1 MNISEKL
8 PGLKFPVLARDEV
21 AEDERLLKLF
31 WNRAELKKGL
41 QALDG
46 QLHTLRNRLKQ
57 QESANS
63 RLQDQ
68 MERLEVLLGN
78 PERGPEALVHFAL
91 RNLWRECRTQLE
103 QFAEELRRQ
112 RQEHERKRQLA
123 EFKQDR
129 QERLKLAEHRL
140 AEAGSGLAAEQARL
154 EDGRRR
160 LGRLSGFW
168 NYLRRRGQEADVAAQ
183 LAKVAEAERQCAD
196 LREAHRTI
204 DKEPWPEF
212 PGLSVEGR
220 RAVNLAVIALAQ
232 LLCMRLA
239 GSRLARDARQAT
251 HRRVQDVR
259 YGSREECL
267 ARLDDIA
274 AAMTAVRS
282 RARLAVEIRAGADR
296 LRAAV
301 SWRTPTDVMPS
312 PASLPATGSGL
323 EVGNVLIDD
332 YWDVY
337 KVLLR

>member
-1 MNISEKL
+1 MNLSEKL
-8 PGLKFPVLARDEV
+8 PGLKLPALARDE
-21 AEDERLLKLF
+21 AADDERLLKLF
-31 WNRAELKKGL
+31 WNRAELKKEL
-41 QALDG
+41 QALDE

-68 MERLEVLLGN
+68 VEQLEVLLGT

-103 QFAEELRRQ
+103 QFSEELRRQ

-129 QERLKLAEHRL
+129 KERLEVAERRL
-140 AEAGSGLAAEQARL
+140 AEAGSVLAAERARL
-154 EDGRRR
+154 EEGRQR
-160 LGRLSGFW
+160 LARLSGFW
-168 NYLRRRGQEADVAAQ
+168 NYFRRREQEAELVAQRAR
-183 LAKVAEAERQCAD
+183 AEDAERQSAD
-196 LREAHRTI
+196 LQEAHRTI
-204 DKEPWPEF
+204 EKEPWPEF
-212 PGLSVEGR
+212 PGLSVDGR

-232 LLCMRLA
+232 LLCLRLA
-239 GSRLARDARQAT
+239 PSGVARDARQAN

-267 ARLDDIA
+267 ARLDEIA

-282 RARLAVEIRAGADR
+282 RAGLAADIRAGAER

-301 SWRTPTDVMPS
+301 SWRTPADVVPS
-312 PASLPATGSGL
+312 PASLPGVGGGS
-323 EVGNVLIDD
+323 EIGNVLIDD

>member
-1 MNISEKL
+1 MNLSEKL
-8 PGLKFPVLARDEV
+8 PGLKLPALARDEA

-31 WNRAELKKGL
+31 WNRAELKKEL
-41 QALDG
+41 QALDE

-68 MERLEVLLGN
+68 VEQLEVLLGT

-103 QFAEELRRQ
+103 QFADELRRQ

-129 QERLKLAEHRL
+129 KERLEVAERRL
-140 AEAGSGLAAEQARL
+140 AEAGSVLAAERARL
-154 EDGRRR
+154 EDGRQR
-160 LGRLSGFW
+160 LARLSGFW
-168 NYLRRRGQEADVAAQ
+168 NYSRRRKQEAELVAQRAR
-183 LAKVAEAERQCAD
+183 VEDAERQSTD
-196 LREAHRTI
+196 LHEAHRTI
-204 DKEPWPEF
+204 EKEPWPEF

-232 LLCMRLA
+232 LLCL
-239 GSRLARDARQAT
+239 RLARSGVACDARQAN

-267 ARLDDIA
+267 ARLDDVA
-274 AAMTAVRS
+274 AAMTAVGS
-282 RARLAVEIRAGADR
+282 RAGLAADIRAGAER
-296 LRAAV
+296 LRTAV
-301 SWRTPTDVMPS
+301 SWRTSGDVVPS
-312 PASLPATGSGL
+312 PASLPAIGG
-323 EVGNVLIDD
+323 EVEIGNVLIDD